1 MSTSNRPAKADEELL
16 ALLHS
21 AVANAL
27 VEKVKS
33 GEATA
38 AELAAAIKFLKDNGI
53 TAVLSPETPMSNLV
67 DSLDLPFDE
76 NSVDEEDDS

>member
-1 MSTSNRPAKADEELL
+1 MKADEELL
-16 ALLHS
+16 ALLHN

-53 TAVLSPETPMSNLV
+53 TAVLAPDSPMRSLV
-67 DSLDLPFDE
+67 DELDMPFDADGRP
-76 NSVDEEDDS
+76 V